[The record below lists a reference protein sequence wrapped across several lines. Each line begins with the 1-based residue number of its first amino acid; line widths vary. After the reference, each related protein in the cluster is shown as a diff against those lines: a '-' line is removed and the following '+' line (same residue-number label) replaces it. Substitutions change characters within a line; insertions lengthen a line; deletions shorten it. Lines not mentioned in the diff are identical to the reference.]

1 MSQRMKQETKR
12 PLQLPIIGIA
22 GHRGAGKNEVARAI
36 EREHGWFQLAFA
48 DAIREGVRQLD
59 PMIIEDGKCLRL
71 SQMIDAHGW
80 EETKRKSYEVRRL
93 LQRFGTEAGRRI
105 HGEDCWVNIVHQ
117 RILQIESVV
126 NWGSG
131 VLITD
136 VRFPNELQFIRNHG
150 IGCIYVH
157 RPSIVDGSP
166 ELQHESETH
175 LADIRRG
182 CVATIVNDRNVEQLH
197 KMALDVFHL
206 ISQSDVFHLI
216 SQTT

>member
-1 MSQRMKQETKR
+1 MNQATE
-12 PLQLPIIGIA
+12 PLLRLPIIGIA

-48 DAIREGVRQLD
+48 DAIRESVRQLD
-59 PMIIEDGKCLRL
+59 PMIIEGGKCLRL

-80 EETKRKSYEVRRL
+80 EETKRSSYEARRL
-93 LQRFGTEAGRRI
+93 WQRLGTEAGRNI

-136 VRFPNELQFIRNHG
+136 VRFPNELQFIRDHG

-182 CVATIVNDRNVEQLH
+182 CVTTIVNDEDVDQLH
-197 KMALDVFHL
+197 GMALVAFRL
-206 ISQSDVFHLI
+206 LT
-216 SQTT
+216 QTT

>member
-1 MSQRMKQETKR
+1 MNQETNSLVR
-12 PLQLPIIGIA
+12 LPIIGIA
-22 GHRGAGKNEVARAI
+22 GHRGAGKNEVANAI

-48 DAIREGVRQLD
+48 DPVRTGLLAID
-59 PMIIEDGKCLRL
+59 PVIIVENSCVRL
-71 SQMIDAHGW
+71 SELVRKIGW
-80 EETKRKSYEVRRL
+80 NEAKKIYEVRRL
-93 LQRFGTEAGRRI
+93 HQKYATEAGRNI
-105 HGEDCWVNIVHQ
+105 HGEDCWVDIAHQ